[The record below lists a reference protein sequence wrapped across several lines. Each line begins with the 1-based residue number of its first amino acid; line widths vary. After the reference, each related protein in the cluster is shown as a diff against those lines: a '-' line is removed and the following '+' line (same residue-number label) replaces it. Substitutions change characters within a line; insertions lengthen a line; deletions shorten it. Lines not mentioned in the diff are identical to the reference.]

1 MVYRRF
7 FPAKLW
13 FTQVDKKQSWKL
25 PFWVIKILSKT
36 TANGD
41 TKTLLNLIP
50 YKTHDYFL
58 LLIGLGLTTA
68 DRKFFAVSSCASQHI
83 HKRNAILS
91 RNNQKVVQPLN
102 SIFACIKKHLHFRFQ
117 NLTQTLSYVARSIS
131 ENCLLKINRIL
142 KPKLSSTNFS
152 EVVYKENVIWVNFTD
167 VRSDMHLL
175 KATAWSA
182 KIEVF

>member
-1 MVYRRF
+1 MY
-7 FPAKLW
+7 
-13 FTQVDKKQSWKL
+13 KKTPS
-25 PFWVIKILSKT
+25 F
-36 TANGD
+36 
-41 TKTLLNLIP
+41 
-50 YKTHDYFL
+50 
-58 LLIGLGLTTA
+58 
-68 DRKFFAVSSCASQHI
+68 
-83 HKRNAILS
+83 
-91 RNNQKVVQPLN
+91 
-102 SIFACIKKHLHFRFQ
+102 SIW

-131 ENCLLKINRIL
+131 ENFLLKINRIL